1 MVTIGWR
8 PREGWRVF
16 AGEVGIIVVGVLLAL
31 GAQAGAD
38 AYKWSQDVKRSKAD
52 LDAEILGN
60 VINGAERIAV
70 APCLSARIEELG
82 RALGSK
88 QGTWRAMPFRPAT
101 PDSHTLTSM
110 PVVYRMPNRVWT
122 VDVWEQA
129 KGVGLFNHMKAE
141 DLALYSA
148 VYEQIGDLRQI
159 NSDEQM
165 QGPKLS
171 FLGYDGTLEPA
182 ARVQALTTLAELDT
196 QNRALILI
204 AGQVADTAVTL
215 DSKLPAAAR
224 LAFAKILAGQRK
236 LRGSCVDD
244 AAAWKV
250 LDPLI
255 ARDKA

>member
-1 MVTIGWR
+1 
-8 PREGWRVF
+8 VF

-52 LDAEILGN
+52 LDAEILNN
-60 VINGAERIAV
+60 VYNGAERIAV

-82 RALGSK
+82 QALGSNK
-88 QGTWRAMPFRPAT
+88 GVWRAMPFRPAT
-101 PDSHTLTSM
+101 PDANTLSSM

-122 VDVWEQA
+122 TDVWEQA
-129 KGVGLFNHMKAE
+129 KGMGLFNHMKAG
-141 DLALYSA
+141 DLALYSS
-148 VYEQIGDLRQI
+148 VYVQIGDLKMI
-159 NSDEQM
+159 NDDEQM
-165 QGPKLS
+165 RAPRLS
-171 FLGYDGTLEPA
+171 FLGFDGQLEPA
-182 ARVQALTTLAELDT
+182 ARVQALTTLAELDS
-196 QNRALILI
+196 QNRLLILI
-204 AGQVADTAVTL
+204 AAQVADSAATL
-215 DSKLPAAAR
+215 DGRLPARARPAFARR
-224 LAFAKILAGQRK
+224 LASQRK